1 MDGVNGEISVNPND
15 QCRLYTFVFLIRLKE
30 RTARVN
36 EVLKFLASNLQ
47 KVGFEVVKCDKH
59 SSLDQLDRTAYRSRH
74 GTDN

>member
-1 MDGVNGEISVNPND
+1 MQALYICLLNPSKGKDREGEWS
-15 QCRLYTFVFLIRLKE
+15 FK
-30 RTARVN
+30 
-36 EVLKFLASNLQ
+36 VLALNLQ

>member
-1 MDGVNGEISVNPND
+1 MERKWTLDSLRSIAVLSSREGEWS
-15 QCRLYTFVFLIRLKE
+15 FK
-30 RTARVN
+30 
-36 EVLKFLASNLQ
+36 VLALDLQ